1 MKTPTDEMY
10 GTIARL
16 FDRFNQELFG
26 GQLPIPMLTL
36 QRKTQT
42 MGYFHH
48 DRFVGHDSTADEL
61 ALNPEYFGLGDQE
74 TLQTL
79 VHEMCHI
86 WQHHFG
92 NPGRTAYHNVEWG
105 NKMES
110 IGLMPSS
117 TGKPGGKRTGQ
128 KMADYMI
135 EGGRFHQVLQ
145 ALESEGTSIRWKD
158 RYQRGQNSTVSVLP
172 MPGAAQPGEG
182 EGEGSTASESEIGG
196 PKPSS
201 KNKVKYRCGDC
212 NLNVWGKPGLN
223 LLCGDCGNKFEV
235 GEGA

>member
-1 MKTPTDEMY
+1 MDTPTDEMY

-16 FDRFNQELFG
+16 FDRFNQELFEG
-26 GQLPIPMLTL
+26 KLPLPMLTL
-36 QRKTQT
+36 QRKTRT
-42 MGYFHH
+42 FGYFHQ
-48 DRFVGHDSTADEL
+48 DRFVGRNGTADEL

-92 NPGRTAYHNVEWG
+92 SPGRTAYHNKEWG
-105 NKMES
+105 DKMES

-117 TGKPGGKRTGQ
+117 TGKPGGKRTGE

-135 EGGRFHQVLQ
+135 EGGHFHLILQ
-145 ALESEGTSIRWKD
+145 DLESEGTTIHWKD
-158 RYQRGQNSTVSVLP
+158 RYQRGQSNTVSVLP
-172 MPGAAQPGEG
+172 VPGAGAS
-182 EGEGSTASESEIGG
+182 GSGQGSDGSGLDLPG

-201 KNKVKYRCGDC
+201 KNKVKYHCGDC
-212 NLNVWGKPGLN
+212 NLNVWGKPGMN
-223 LLCGDCGNKFEV
+223 LVCGDCGNRYT
-235 GEGA
+235 EG